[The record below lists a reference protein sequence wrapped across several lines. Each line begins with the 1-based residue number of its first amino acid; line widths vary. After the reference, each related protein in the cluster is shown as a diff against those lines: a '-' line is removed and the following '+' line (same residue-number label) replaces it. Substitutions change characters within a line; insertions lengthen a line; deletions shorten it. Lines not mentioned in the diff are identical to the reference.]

1 MDPEAIATAR
11 LSQLSQ
17 KSMSNSTITTDEI
30 KAAYM
35 VQATWLQSMTRT
47 WGRLL
52 AANAYTLWYMVIAL
66 NCGLF
71 HDRMQDFNVN
81 S

>member
-1 MDPEAIATAR
+1 MDPEAVATAL

-17 KSMSNSTITTDEI
+17 KSMSNSTIPTDEL
-30 KAAYM
+30 KAAYV

-52 AANAYTLWYMVIAL
+52 AANAYMLQW
-66 NCGLF
+66 
-71 HDRMQDFNVN
+71 
-81 S
+81 